1 LIGAFSVL
9 TGRDT
14 IKHPGRSRQQL
25 EYLRVGNFDPQ
36 ATDPILANDADLRE
50 VAAGLAGGLARVVV
64 GFSIPSLTAAHST
77 RMFSL

>member
-1 LIGAFSVL
+1 
-9 TGRDT
+9 
-14 IKHPGRSRQQL
+14 
-25 EYLRVGNFDPQ
+25 VGYFEPP
-36 ATDPILANDADLRE
+36 ATEPIHANDLRE

>member
-1 LIGAFSVL
+1 M
-9 TGRDT
+9 
-14 IKHPGRSRQQL
+14 Q
-25 EYLRVGNFDPQ
+25 
-36 ATDPILANDADLRE
+36 TDDLRE